1 VWLKNWVKL
10 RTAWLDNQFQSKLE
24 ELKVRESGINNV
36 YPNPVSDLL
45 TIQTTMYKAGPFQFK
60 IVDQQGRL
68 CYTNNS
74 VETNIGYLEKKIDMT
89 NFSSGIYYLI
99 IENGE
104 KVTTSTFVKQ

>member
-1 VWLKNWVKL
+1 
-10 RTAWLDNQFQSKLE
+10 
-24 ELKVRESGINNV
+24 
-36 YPNPVSDLL
+36 
-45 TIQTTMYKAGPFQFK
+45 MYKAGPFQFK

-89 NFSSGIYYLI
+89 NFSPGIYYLI